1 LERGCRFNGA
11 YRFDRQPVCIAQ
23 FTIAADAATILRMLM
38 KFRFSALVIS
48 RVFRIMLA
56 TAIVLAI
63 VSSLAAQNSSAPPS
77 AAKRAI
83 TEKDLFNFVWI
94 GDPQVSPDGSHAAFT
109 RVVTDE
115 KRTGYETSIWIVATS
130 GNESPMRLTNG
141 KHDAHPRWS
150 PDGKRLAFVRGGE
163 KDDSGKPRPS
173 QIAILPLA
181 GGEAHI
187 ITDLPKGAASPVWS
201 PDGKRIAFSSTTT
214 QEDIEKEQRKKKDE
228 KANGANAK
236 DSASAGSPAASG
248 ADSDSERESDIH
260 IITRAV
266 YRDTDEGYIDFK
278 RHDHIWVIDVPTT
291 SDEAA
296 KPQQLTSGE
305 YDEGNVLWANDGS
318 RIYFLTSHVDE
329 PYYETGSTDIYS
341 IAASPATSAASSATT
356 TPEKLATVPMD
367 IFNLALSPDGRRVAF
382 HGSVTQPVRSYSQ
395 PNLWIMDLTP
405 NAQPRNLTAS
415 YDFDMGSA
423 VGGDNVAP
431 RGGGRPALCWSP
443 DGRWIF
449 DMVEKHG
456 HTPLV
461 RVDAQTGAVTEITH
475 GDQAVLGFSITP
487 DARTTVA
494 LVSTPVMIG
503 DLFTVSMDESQNGA
517 QTRITDANKTLWS
530 QLNLTAPDEI
540 NYKSFDGLPIQGWI
554 QKPPDFDPSK
564 KYPMILN
571 IHGGPHTAY
580 GWVFDHEFQFM
591 AAKGYVVLYINPR
604 GSTSYGQDFG
614 NIIQYH
620 YPGDDYRDL
629 MVGVDE
635 VLKRDYVDPKKLGV
649 TGGSGGGVLTDW
661 TVTQTDRFAAAVSQ
675 RDISNWASWWYT
687 ADFTL
692 FQPRWFKLPP
702 FQDPKDYANRSAITF
717 VEKIH
722 TPMMFILGQADYRT
736 PQDSGGE
743 QLFRA
748 LKFLKR
754 PTAMVVFPRETH
766 ELSRSGEPWHRIERL
781 DNIVGWFDKWLM
793 GVPHPEY
800 EVRPETP
807 GTKAAGR

>member
-1 LERGCRFNGA
+1 
-11 YRFDRQPVCIAQ
+11 
-23 FTIAADAATILRMLM
+23 M
-38 KFRFSALVIS
+38 KFRFSTHVIVS
-48 RVFRIMLA
+48 TIM
-56 TAIVLAI
+56 ILAI
-63 VSSLAAQNSSAPPS
+63 VTSLAAQNSTPQPG

-94 GDPQVSPDGSHAAFT
+94 ADPQVSPDGSRAVFT

-115 KRTGYETSIWIVATS
+115 KRTGYETSIWMVATS
-130 GNESPMRLTNG
+130 GNEDPLRMTNG

-150 PDGKRLAFVRGGE
+150 PDGRRIAFVRGGE
-163 KDDSGKPRPS
+163 KDDSGKPRPA
-173 QIAILPLA
+173 QIAILSLA
-181 GGEAHI
+181 GGEARI
-187 ITDLPKGAASPVWS
+187 ITDLPKGTAGPVWS
-201 PDGKRIAFSSTTT
+201 PDSKRIAFSSSTTP
-214 QEDIEKEQRKKKDE
+214 EDIEKEQRKKNDA
-228 KANGANAK
+228 KAGGANTGANNRESAAPGNSAAK
-236 DSASAGSPAASG
+236 
-248 ADSDSERESDIH
+248 ADSDIDRESDIH

-266 YRDTDEGYIDFK
+266 YRDNDEGYLDFK
-278 RHDHIWVIDVPTT
+278 RHEHIWVIDIPTT
-291 SDEAA
+291 SDEPA
-296 KPQQLTSGE
+296 KPLQVTSGD
-305 YDEGNVLWANDGS
+305 YDEGEIEWTHDGS
-318 RIYFLTSHVDE
+318 RIYFLTSRIDE
-329 PYYETGSTDIYS
+329 PYYETPSTDVYS
-341 IAASPATSAASSATT
+341 ISSSPKMPGG
-356 TPEKLATVPMD
+356 TPEKLATVPMGIGD
-367 IFNLALSPDGRRVAF
+367 LALSPDGRRIAF

-395 PNLWIMDLTP
+395 PDLWIMDLAP
-405 NAQPRNLTAS
+405 NAQPRNLTAG
-415 YDFDMGSA
+415 YDFDMGSS
-423 VGGDNVAP
+423 VFGDNAAP
-431 RGGGRPALCWSP
+431 RGGNGATLHWSP
-443 DGRWIF
+443 DGRWLF
-449 DMVEKHG
+449 DTVAKQG
-456 HTPLV
+456 RTPLV
-461 RVDAQTGAVTEITH
+461 RVDAQTGAVTEITR
-475 GDQAVLGFSITP
+475 GDQAVLDFSITP
-487 DARTTVA
+487 DARTAVA
-494 LVSTPVMIG
+494 LVSTPVAIG
-503 DLFTVSMDESQNGA
+503 DLFTVSIGDNQDGA

-530 QLNLTAPDEI
+530 QLNLTAPEEI
-540 NYKSFDGLPIQGWI
+540 NYKSFDGIPIQGWI
-554 QKPPDFDPSK
+554 QKPPDFDPKK
-564 KYPMILN
+564 KYPLILN
-571 IHGGPHTAY
+571 IHGGPHAAY
-580 GWVFDHEFQFM
+580 GWVFDHEFQWM

-629 MVGVDE
+629 MAGVDE
-635 VLKRDYVDPKKLGV
+635 ILKRGFVDPKKLGV

-692 FQPRWFKLPP
+692 FQPNWFKAPP

-722 TPMMFILGQADYRT
+722 TPMMFVLGQADFRT

-800 EVRPETP
+800 EVRPEKP
-807 GTKAAGR
+807 GTKSADR